1 MKIQKEKKQVLGEAS
16 VTEGTR
22 GKGEEER
29 ITSGDVQYYCI

>member
-1 MKIQKEKKQVLGEAS
+1 MKIQTEEKQVLGEAT
-16 VTEGTR
+16 VTERTR